1 MSPKRSLFWVG
12 VWVSLAL
19 LVTAGIFKWYGRDHG
34 LEFLTCYL
42 IEWTLSVDN
51 LFVFLMIFRTFGVD
65 SHHQLRAL
73 EWGIAGAIVFRLT
86 FILLGL
92 ALVRLFEPVL
102 YIFGAILIWSGVK
115 MALQKEKAVNVQEN
129 ALVKWL
135 TRRFRFTDNFVG
147 DRFFIRQNGVLF
159 ATPMVMV
166 VGAIESA
173 DIMFAVDSI
182 PAAFAITRNP
192 WIIFFANIFAILGL
206 RSLYFLLAHADQRF
220 ALLRY
225 GVAIILTF
233 VGVKMM
239 IHDLVKF
246 PSSLSLGFVLLI
258 LASSVILSLLIKSG
272 ESIKRET
279 SL

>member
-115 MALQKEKAVNVQEN
+115 MALQKDKAVNVQEN

>member
-65 SHHQLRAL
+65 GHHQLRAL

-135 TRRFRFTDNFVG
+135 SRRFRFTDNFVG

-192 WIIFFANIFAILGL
+192 WIIFFANMFAILGL

-279 SL
+279 PL

>member
-225 GVAIILTF
+225 GIAIILTF

>member
-1 MSPKRSLFWVG
+1 MG

-65 SHHQLRAL
+65 GHHQLRAL

-135 TRRFRFTDNFVG
+135 SRRFRFTDNFVG

-192 WIIFFANIFAILGL
+192 WIIFFANMFAILGL

-279 SL
+279 PL